1 MICFENVSIRLNG
14 FSLENLNFCVP
25 TGEYAVLMGPTGSGK
40 TTILEAI
47 CGLRPLAAGR
57 IHVMD
62 RDVTDL
68 PPGKRGL
75 GLVPQDAALFT
86 TMNVEEQLGFALRIR
101 NHPRDSVRRRTNE
114 LAEWLGIPHLL
125 KRLPDGLSGG
135 ERQRVALGR
144 ALAAQPAVLL
154 MDEPLSALDE
164 ATHAALT
171 ELLKRMHRETGVT
184 VLHITHN
191 SREARALA
199 QQLLTL
205 DHGAIVAEPT
215 RR

>member
-1 MICFENVSIRLNG
+1 MIRFENVTIQLNG
-14 FSLENLNFCVP
+14 FSLENLEFCVP
-25 TGEYAVLMGPTGSGK
+25 TGEYAVLMGRTGSGK
-40 TTILEAI
+40 TTILEAA

-57 IHVMD
+57 IYLMD
-62 RDVTDL
+62 RDVTEL
-68 PPGKRGL
+68 PPGKRGV

-86 TMNVEEQLGFALRIR
+86 TMNVEEHLGFALRIR
-101 NHPRDSVRRRTNE
+101 KHSGDTVRRRTAE
-114 LAEWLGIPHLL
+114 LAEWLGISHLL

-164 ATHAALT
+164 ETHASLT
-171 ELLKRMHRETGVT
+171 ELLHRIHRETGVT

-191 SREARALA
+191 YREARALA
-199 QQLLTL
+199 QQLMTIEN
-205 DHGAIVAEPT
+205 GVIVAGKT
-215 RR
+215 K